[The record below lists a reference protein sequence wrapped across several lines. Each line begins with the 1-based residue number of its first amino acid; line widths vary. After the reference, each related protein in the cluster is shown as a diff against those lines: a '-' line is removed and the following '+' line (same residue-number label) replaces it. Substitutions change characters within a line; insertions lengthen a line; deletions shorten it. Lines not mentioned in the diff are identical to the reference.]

1 MYGDPHIV
9 TLDGFKYTFNGK
21 GEFTLIET
29 VDNSFTLQGRMV
41 EATDP
46 DGNLVPATVFTAIV
60 GKQDDSDTVQFE
72 LSRRGVDALVN
83 GERVEFGDLPEQDF
97 NNVTVTDRGNNTLS
111 ATFSSGV
118 DLEVTEENQI
128 LSVLI
133 VSLPNSFQGTTL
145 GLMGPFNG
153 NISDDLLPRA
163 SVGQSDPQ
171 PLPINS
177 SLQQIHQLFGVTC
190 ESLALAYAD
199 YIQVWITTQ
208 ILWLHS

>member
-29 VDNSFTLQGRMV
+29 MDNSFTLQGRML

-72 LSRRGVDALVN
+72 LSRRGVDTLVN

-97 NNVTVTDRGNNTLS
+97 NNVTVADRGNNTLS

-118 DLEVTEENQI
+118 HLEVTEENQI

-145 GLMGPFNG
+145 GLMGPFNR
-153 NISDDLLPRA
+153 NTSDDLLPRA
-163 SVGQSDPQ
+163 SVGQSNPQ
-171 PLPINS
+171 PLPLNS
-177 SLQQIHQLFGVTC
+177 NLQQIHQLFGITC
-190 ESLALAYAD
+190 ESLA
-199 YIQVWITTQ
+199 T
-208 ILWLHS
+208 